1 MSIDLNWEA
10 ATSGP
15 DGEQL
20 AERIRSF
27 IHDKFQQVPLPRF
40 IRSVNVH
47 SFAFGSIAPELEIKD
62 ICDPF
67 PDFYEESDS
76 EEENDDQQD
85 SASADAFSDRVG
97 TVLSTNENSSR
108 VTIDKNGREAHE
120 NYNPA
125 HKDDLR
131 TSQWVRGSS
140 MNSDYGHSAPLRPPV
155 GLGDHLSAQFRSGTP
170 SILPG
175 VTSNLGYHLMIGNLS
190 GTQTPLAAVA
200 SGGSPFGTG
209 WPDAMLRGINN
220 QPSSSNALEK
230 DREDVSRRTE
240 FYNAGRHETGSL
252 SRPST
257 ANTNPTQLSHG
268 HSVAGTSSNNTSND
282 PTVIYNDQVSSTAT
296 TRTTAAAHG
305 MRGNHDEETPPSP
318 TPHMRERRP
327 EDFQV
332 ICRMKYA
339 GDVKLSLTAD
349 ILLDYP
355 MPSFVGLPLKLNITG
370 ITFDGLAVVAY
381 TRRRTHL
388 CFLSPEDA
396 DALLGDE
403 QDDEAHRRHQQQQQ
417 QQQSDR
423 HHHVH
428 PMTDAAGTTSPGMA
442 NHTGGGNDFEKSHLP
457 HSRRRFGSL
466 LQQIRVDSEI
476 GRKEDGKQ
484 ALKNVG
490 KVERFVL
497 DQVRRIFEDE
507 FVYPSF
513 WTFLV

>member
-15 DGEQL
+15 DGEEL

-47 SFAFGSIAPELEIKD
+47 SFEFGSIAPELEIKD

-67 PDFYEESDS
+67 VDFYEESDS
-76 EEENDDQQD
+76 EDEDDDNHEDIQSD
-85 SASADAFSDRVG
+85 TSSDRAAAATDKRG
-97 TVLSTNENSSR
+97 IRYGNEN
-108 VTIDKNGREAHE
+108 NGHDEHIT
-120 NYNPA
+120 NHHDN
-125 HKDDLR
+125 LR
-131 TSQWVRGSS
+131 TSQWVAGEI
-140 MNSDYGHSAPLRPPV
+140 DGHHQSAQSPLRSPI
-155 GLGDHLSAQFRSGTP
+155 GLGDHLNAQFRSGTP

-175 VTSNLGYHLMIGNLS
+175 VTSNLGYHLMMGNLS

-200 SGGSPFGTG
+200 GGTPFGTG
-209 WPDAMLRGINN
+209 WPDAVMHSGSRTAGQQHAIGRGRAENN
-220 QPSSSNALEK
+220 NNF
-230 DREDVSRRTE
+230 D
-240 FYNAGRHETGSL
+240 TGSP

-268 HSVAGTSSNNTSND
+268 RSAAGSSSNNTSND
-282 PTVIYNDQVSSTAT
+282 PTVIYNDHASSTTAT
-296 TRTTAAAHG
+296 AHG
-305 MRGNHDEETPPSP
+305 IHEGDRSREKQAQASITDEESPPSP

-332 ICRMKYA
+332 ICRVKYA
-339 GDVKLSLTAD
+339 GDVKLSLTAE

-370 ITFDGLAVVAY
+370 ITFDGVAVVAY
-381 TRRRTHL
+381 IRRRAHL

-403 QDDEAHRRHQQQQQ
+403 EEDIQQQQQ
-417 QQQSDR
+417 
-423 HHHVH
+423 H
-428 PMTDAAGTTSPGMA
+428 PYSTTTNTSEGIS
-442 NHTGGGNDFEKSHLP
+442 NNDNPETHPSQP
-457 HSRRRFGSL
+457 RRRLGSL

-476 GRKEDGKQ
+476 GRKENGKQ

-507 FVYPSF
+507 FVFPSF